1 MRARPTLVVAA
12 AVALAAAA
20 PSRAQAC
27 ENAVRETDES
37 VIAIQDAERKLNDG
51 DPEGAHDRL
60 PKILAGLAAAERD
73 EGGPVSGVM
82 GLRDRA
88 TRIRSLVDVRLDP
101 GGRMT
106 EERRATLQS
115 AADALQKLADEHP
128 NDDAARRTDL
138 AEALAGIRPIAAQKI
153 LEDLDARDLMTTP
166 YGYVALARLRAADGD
181 VHGRDEALAKCR
193 PMAATPSIC
202 SLDPPPG
209 RLARMVPYAAVAAAI
224 LGLFVAARS
233 ARAGANPAPVPDPR

>member
-1 MRARPTLVVAA
+1 MRARTSLVLAA
-12 AVALAAAA
+12 AVAVAAA
-20 PSRAQAC
+20 PSRAEAC
-27 ENAVRETDES
+27 SNAVAEEDPT
-37 VIAIQDAERKLNDG
+37 VAALHDAERALDDG
-51 DPEGAHDRL
+51 DPAGARDRL
-60 PKILAGLAAAERD
+60 PKALVALGAAVPNMHVTEI
-73 EGGPVSGVM
+73 M
-82 GLRDRA
+82 GLGDRA
-88 TRIRSLVDVRLDP
+88 VRVRALTDVRLDP

-106 EERRATLQS
+106 EERRATLER
-115 AADALQKLADEHP
+115 AAAALQKLADEHP

-138 AEALAGIRPIAAQKI
+138 AEALARVHPIAAQKV

-209 RLARMVPYAAVAAAI
+209 RLARVVPYAAVAAAI
-224 LGLFVAARS
+224 LALFVAARS
-233 ARAGANPAPVPDPR
+233 ARAGANPAPVPDPDPR